1 MYNTF
6 DKKNCVI
13 QTKPGQPLTER
24 EICFIVLS
32 AFHGRRHSAI
42 LKLTL
47 MMVGANSIKTFL
59 LVNSFYVPAV
69 KNISNMFNNRLCL
82 KKIVS
87 FNIYVLVPEHVK
99 HFKIDPNVK

>member
-47 MMVGANSIKTFL
+47 MMVGANSIRTFL
-59 LVNSFYVPAV
+59 LVNSFYLPAV
-69 KNISNMFNNRLCL
+69 KNISNMFNCLWL

-87 FNIYVLVPEHVK
+87 FDIYALVPEHVK
-99 HFKIDPNVK
+99 HY